1 MEYSTSYRERTA
13 AAPRAAVAAPRP
25 RTPGELLFASVRGA
39 VYRISEE
46 ECVFKVAESEDRH
59 VMTFQVVQ
67 ALGLCQQFAT
77 LAEHNARVRQ
87 FIPELSNR
95 PQDVD
100 RVLNALHE
108 RGLLMLADDFVTHL
122 KSDEGRV
129 LPVAPIEDVFGLL
142 VRTADRPGQLATLLD
157 SVRDNQRRYKTSY
170 QVVVLDDSRDAEN
183 AKKNAE
189 VVRAAGPRGLK
200 ASLLGADWQARFVES
215 LVKAFPE
222 HEPQIRYLL
231 QRESDED
238 FTGGRVWNLAV
249 LLTAGRRFL
258 MLDDD
263 IVCQARQMDG
273 DAWHPLI
280 TERPPRAAYF
290 VSAAEGAS
298 EAGEACDFDPMA
310 EHGRLLG
317 GVVADAL
324 GDKRVTPLVSDD
336 LWGFGATS
344 WMGLS
349 GHSRI
354 ATTISGTYGD
364 SASSSNSWVFVVS
377 DQSRKRLW
385 EHREDYERYCEGHYV
400 CVNAERFS
408 ISPLVGMSPVGLDNR
423 AIMPPTL
430 PSHRNE
436 DYLFNASLRYL
447 YPDSVSISFPWA
459 LGHYR
464 PAGRGQ
470 VHDARETA
478 AGANLAQFL
487 ADLALSLRGEGL
499 ARTSDGRFQGLAQ
512 ISLGLADNGDTVL
525 LDRLEEHLLFIRSNY
540 IQDLQSL
547 LARNQDAPTYWMA
560 DVRRIIET
568 NGRQLTQPNVPRLVD
583 MPWDL
588 DRDGVAGW
596 LRERVGQYG
605 KAVEIWPEL
614 WRHCRDNPAQLPE

>member
-1 MEYSTSYRERTA
+1 MEYNVNYRERSRA
-13 AAPRAAVAAPRP
+13 ARQEAVAAPVP
-25 RTPGELLFASVRGA
+25 RTPGEPLFASVPGA
-39 VYRISEE
+39 VYRIWKD
-46 ECVFKVAESEDRH
+46 ECVFKVAESEVRH
-59 VMTFQVVQ
+59 VMTFQVLQ
-67 ALGLCQQFAT
+67 GLGLCQQFAT
-77 LAEHNARVRQ
+77 LAEHHARIRQ
-87 FIPELSNR
+87 FFPELAKR

-100 RVLNALHE
+100 RVLQGLQE
-108 RGLLMLADDFVTHL
+108 RELLMAADDFVTRL
-122 KSDEGRV
+122 KSDSGRV
-129 LPVAPIEDVFGLL
+129 LPATEAEDVYGLL
-142 VRTADRPGQLATLLD
+142 VRTSDRPGQLATLLD
-157 SVRDNQRRYKTSY
+157 SVRDNQKQFGTGY
-170 QVVVLDDSRDAEN
+170 QVVVLDDSRDAKN
-183 AKKNAE
+183 AKRNARAVE
-189 VVRAAGPRGLK
+189 AVRSRGLK
-200 ASLLGADWQARFVES
+200 ASLLDADWQAQFVKS
-215 LVKAFPE
+215 LVEAFPE
-222 HEPQIRYLL
+222 HESQIRYLL

-238 FTGGRVWNLAV
+238 FTGGRVWNLAL

-280 TERPPRAAYF
+280 AERPPRAAYF
-290 VSAAEGAS
+290 ISSAEDAA

-324 GDKRVTPLVSDD
+324 GDERVGALGGDD
-336 LWGFGATS
+336 LWGFEATS

-377 DQSRKRLW
+377 DQSRSRLW

-400 CVNAERFS
+400 WVNAERFS
-408 ISPLVGMSPVGLDNR
+408 IGPLMGMSPVGLDNR

-430 PSHRNE
+430 PKHRNE

-447 YPDSVSISFPWA
+447 YPESVSISFPWA

-464 PAGRGQ
+464 PAGRGHM
-470 VHDARETA
+470 HDARETA
-478 AGANLAQFL
+478 SGANLAQFL

-499 ARTSDGRFQGLAQ
+499 ARTADGRFQGLAG
-512 ISLGLADNGDTVL
+512 ISLGLADNDDAVL

-540 IQDLQSL
+540 VQDLQSL
-547 LARNQDAPTYWMA
+547 LARNQDAPTYWRA
-560 DVRRIIET
+560 DVNRIIET
-568 NGRQLTQPNVPRLVD
+568 NGRRLTQGDVPRLVD
-583 MPWDL
+583 MPVEL
-588 DRDGVAGW
+588 DRAGVADW
-596 LRERVGQYG
+596 LRERAGQYG
-605 KAVEIWPEL
+605 AAVEIWPKL